1 MKFERNIPVRHK
13 VDVFV
18 AGGGPAGVAAALAA
32 SRAGADVYLAE
43 RGQCFG
49 GMATAALVPAF
60 MRFSD
65 GINFL
70 AGGIGREV
78 FDALYGEG
86 ADYTPIEF
94 PIDTEKLKRIY
105 DRLLYDSDVCYS
117 FENHIISIERNAEGE
132 ITHAIIMGK
141 EMLFAVEAKIFIDAT
156 GDGTIAA
163 WAGAKYEMG
172 DESGRMMPGTLC
184 SLWGNADWSRAVIEL
199 GQDPDG
205 RRLEDA
211 FRDNIFTIKDPGI
224 PGMWRRE
231 DDFAGG
237 NIGHVFG
244 VNGLDERSITDGI
257 IDARAR
263 MTEYR
268 TYYRGYLEGYE
279 NVELLATGSVLGIR
293 ETRRIKCEYMMS
305 VDDYFN
311 FASFDDEIGRYN
323 YPIDVH
329 AARPGEEAKYSYL
342 YTRGYPKG
350 YSYGIS
356 YRALLPKNTKN
367 VLVAGRC
374 VGAERDMMGSLR
386 VMPCCFITGMAAGV
400 AASISVADSKALR
413 EIDTE
418 KLKSKLRAMGAF
430 LPEHIDATEDV
441 KHFFE

>member
-1 MKFERNIPVRHK
+1 MRFERDIPVRHK

-78 FDALYGEG
+78 FDGLYGEG
-86 ADYTPIEF
+86 RDYTPIEM
-94 PIDTEKLKRIY
+94 PIDTEKLKRVY
-105 DRLLYDSDVCYS
+105 DKLLYDSDVCYS
-117 FENHIISIERNAEGE
+117 FENHIISIERNEDGE
-132 ITHAIIMGK
+132 ITHAVIMGK
-141 EMLFAVEAKIFIDAT
+141 EMLFAVEAKVFIDAT

-163 WAGAKYEMG
+163 WAGAKSFLG

-184 SLWGNADWSRAVIEL
+184 SLWGNVDWSRAIVEL
-199 GQDPDG
+199 GKDPDG
-205 RRLEDA
+205 RRLDEAIQDGV
-211 FRDNIFTIKDPGI
+211 FTVKDRGLS
-224 PGMWRRE
+224 GMWHR
-231 DDFAGG
+231 DDGYAGG

-279 NVELLATGSVLGIR
+279 NTELLATGSVLGIR
-293 ETRRIKCEYMMS
+293 ETRRIECEYMMS
-305 VDDYFN
+305 VDDYFS

-356 YRALLPKNTKN
+356 YRSLLPKRTKN

-400 AASISVADSKALR
+400 AAAISAQDSKPLR
-413 EIDTE
+413 EIDVK
-418 KLKSKLRAMGAF
+418 KLQKTLRDMGAF
-430 LPEHIDATEDV
+430 LPEDLKLDEEM
-441 KHFFE
+441 KKFFD